1 MSDTKKP
8 TTSAPLLGG
17 HMGGAGETRTVHVK
31 NFPSTPEAK
40 QCPNYCAS
48 CICDQSFGGQRP
60 LCPVH
65 DAQTTITTTTALSL
79 HIGEEEMAEAL
90 NFDITKVGQLDTS
103 DWFTTGKERME
114 KLIGIIHPAVDAYG
128 EEETLEDW
136 RRLKADI
143 RSLQSKLQECEAQ
156 NKKMREALEAIG
168 NARYHKD
175 ISDMY
180 ATSVVGGGQLSE
192 QIVSDLFHDIL
203 WRVEEYETIARAS
216 LLP

>member
-1 MSDTKKP
+1 MNAHLDLDDCVS
-8 TTSAPLLGG
+8 G
-17 HMGGAGETRTVHVK
+17 HPCAMEELAALRALV
-31 NFPSTPEAK
+31 EAAE
-40 QCPNYCAS
+40 YA
-48 CICDQSFGGQRP
+48 ILF
-60 LCPVH
+60 
-65 DAQTTITTTTALSL
+65 AQ
-79 HIGEEEMAEAL
+79 
-90 NFDITKVGQLDTS
+90 
-103 DWFTTGKERME
+103 KERNE
-114 KLIGIIHPAVDAYG
+114 LRDAIDLCNRKG
-128 EEETLEDW
+128 SI
-136 RRLKADI
+136 RLGQENN
-143 RSLQSKLQECEAQ
+143 SLRLRLSSAEAQ